1 MRLSAK
7 LQCRDG
13 ACPVST
19 PNSQPGCDHPASCSF
34 KPDAASVQI
43 PVDERIFVKSQ
54 VMSQFVQVRP
64 AHLRSVVIAV
74 VAAAAGGKQA
84 PAILGTAAVAAGTC
98 GVVGGLVRGK
108 RMLRTLGSKPG
119 GKA

>member
-1 MRLSAK
+1 MTGGLLISMYLFTLAAFLGLDVIRKVPPTLYGALAAVIGASAA
-7 LQCRDG
+7 L
-13 ACPVST
+13 
-19 PNSQPGCDHPASCSF
+19 
-34 KPDAASVQI
+34 
-43 PVDERIFVKSQ
+43 
-54 VMSQFVQVRP
+54 
-64 AHLRSVVIAV
+64 SVVIAV

-108 RMLRTLGSKPG
+108 RMLRTLGGKPG